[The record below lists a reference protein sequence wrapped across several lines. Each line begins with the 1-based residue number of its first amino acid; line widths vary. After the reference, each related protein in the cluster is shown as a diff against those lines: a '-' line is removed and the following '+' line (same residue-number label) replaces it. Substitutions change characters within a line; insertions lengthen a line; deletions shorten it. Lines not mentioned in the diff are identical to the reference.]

1 MLNGPRA
8 ATPKIPQPVSH
19 QEQVDWVRLSRSQ
32 NVSRHTFFHLLEVF
46 DNVSDALANLAD
58 FSLQGGR
65 DKPIIICPVS
75 KAELELEN
83 CHKIGAEIL
92 TFRDYRYP
100 KLLREIP
107 DPPPLITALG
117 NIPLLNKKTLGMVGP
132 RNASYNGRKFARIIA
147 DELGKRG
154 FIIASGLAKGIDT
167 AAHNGSLETGTIAV
181 VAGGIN
187 NIYPRENEGLYYEI
201 AKKGVV
207 ISEIPFGVA
216 PRGGNFP
223 QRNRI
228 ISGVSFGVIIVEAT
242 LRSGTLI
249 TARFAIEQ
257 NREVFAVP
265 GSPFDPRCQGT
276 NLLIKQGA
284 KLIENIDDILAELD
298 AIGDDWYQE
307 PIVMM
312 EPPQPD
318 FVGFSRSSVFGVS
331 EEEDTKLA
339 RKMIL
344 SHLSYDPISVDDIT
358 KILQIPA
365 QIINIVL
372 VQLELADKIEH
383 KNGKICLKA

>member
-1 MLNGPRA
+1 MQNRPGV
-8 ATPKIPQPVSH
+8 ATPQIPQPISH
-19 QEQVDWVRLSRSQ
+19 REQVDWVRLSRSR
-32 NVSRHTFFHLLEVF
+32 NVSRNIFFHLLEAF
-46 DNVSDALANLAD
+46 DDAGEAIKNLAD
-58 FSLQGGR
+58 FSLQVGR
-65 DKPIIICPVS
+65 DKQIVLCSVE
-75 KAELELEN
+75 KAEEEIAN

-107 DPPPLITALG
+107 DPPPLLTALG
-117 NIPLLNKKTLGMVGP
+117 NVSLLNKKTLGIVGP
-132 RNASYNGRKFARIIA
+132 RNASYNGCKFARIIA
-147 DELGKRG
+147 AELGKKN
-154 FIIASGLAKGIDT
+154 FIISSGLAKGIDT

-181 VAGGIN
+181 VAGGID
-187 NIYPRENEGLYYEI
+187 NIYPRENENLYHQI
-201 AKKGVV
+201 AKKGLI

-228 ISGVSFGVIIVEAT
+228 ISGLAFGVIIVEAT

-249 TARFAIEQ
+249 TARFAVEQ

-298 AIGDDWYQE
+298 AIDDDWYTE
-307 PIVMM
+307 TKMM
-312 EPPQPD
+312 EPPALD
-318 FVGFSRSSVFGVS
+318 FAGFSPSSNFGLS

-339 RKMIL
+339 HKMIL
-344 SHLSYDPISVDDIT
+344 SRISFDPISVDDI
-358 KILQIPA
+358 INNMQIPVK
-365 QIINIVL
+365 IVNIVL
-372 VQLELADKIEH
+372 VQLELADKIEYRG
-383 KNGKICLKA
+383 GKVCLKA